1 LIRSAGDESLLGDQE
16 GRGGQEKEGRSFK
29 SLLFFLVS
37 SSLLAS
43 LPKIVASKQNSVVK
57 FQSF

>member
-1 LIRSAGDESLLGDQE
+1 MMMQFFFR
-16 GRGGQEKEGRSFK
+16 
-29 SLLFFLVS
+29 FLVS